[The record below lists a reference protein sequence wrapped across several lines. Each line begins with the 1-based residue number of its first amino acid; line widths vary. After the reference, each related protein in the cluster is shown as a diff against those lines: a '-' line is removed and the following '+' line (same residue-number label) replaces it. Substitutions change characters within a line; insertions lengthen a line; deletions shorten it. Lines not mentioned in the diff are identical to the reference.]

1 MESKEL
7 SEEDKKK
14 LDIVKECLLVD
25 FSKCCQSDEIKL
37 QHFIDYADNLDQIEG
52 KEHELVQSV
61 YSKREEFTIKVSKEI
76 SKKSL
81 ILLWIASSELI
92 VAFEPLNEE
101 KIATHVKKVFELAEK
116 EGVTQ
121 VMTTK
126 NKFILKFLMIV
137 QMFVKD
143 VVKNIKDDNKQKSI
157 EEIYNR
163 VENLMK
169 RFNIEG
175 MYVNKLCI

>member
-14 LDIVKECLLVD
+14 LGIAKDCLLVD

-37 QHFIDYADNLDQIEG
+37 QHFINYAENLDQIED
-52 KEHELVQSV
+52 KEHDLVQSV

-76 SKKSL
+76 TRKSL
-81 ILLWIASSELI
+81 ILLWIDSLELI
-92 VAFEPLNEE
+92 AAFEEKDEE
-101 KIATHVKKVFELAEK
+101 KIATYATKVIELAEK

-121 VMTTK
+121 VMTMR
-126 NKFILKFLMIV
+126 NKYIFKFLMIV

-143 VVKNIKDDNKQKSI
+143 LVKNLKDDDNKQKII
-157 EEIYNR
+157 EEI
-163 VENLMK
+163 
-169 RFNIEG
+169 I
-175 MYVNKLCI
+175 I